1 MRRRDA
7 RSAVRDDQRQ
17 DQRVAAAVGDGY
29 GADLRARLQ
38 RGAQVL
44 VERDVRLRCGHAFAH
59 DDGVRAREHRLHAV
73 RFGKPYAHGRNDRV
87 GCDGIE
93 RIVGKGEVE
102 ERRCVGE
109 ARLGALRV
117 QHHGN
122 VLHAVALGAGRQA
135 VHGLLGVAGLQAG
148 RAGVGVDEL
157 VGVGEAEAAVAH
169 GVHPDG
175 GVVADARMGQQC
187 AGHARDVARRRVVA
201 GIVGQPRAVE
211 KLRVFH
217 AQFFRAVV
225 HALGE
230 RLLGTGDVLCHGD
243 GAVIGGVDGD
253 ALEHL
258 VDAHLL
264 ALLEPDLAAAHG
276 AGVGAGGHDIARGK
290 LAAVELLHDEQQ
302 RHDLRHAGGGQVLIG
317 IFLV

>member
-1 MRRRDA
+1 
-7 RSAVRDDQRQ
+7 
-17 DQRVAAAVGDGY
+17 
-29 GADLRARLQ
+29 
-38 RGAQVL
+38 
-44 VERDVRLRCGHAFAH
+44 
-59 DDGVRAREHRLHAV
+59 
-73 RFGKPYAHGRNDRV
+73 
-87 GCDGIE
+87 
-93 RIVGKGEVE
+93 
-102 ERRCVGE
+102 
-109 ARLGALRV
+109 
-117 QHHGN
+117 
-122 VLHAVALGAGRQA
+122 
-135 VHGLLGVAGLQAG
+135 
-148 RAGVGVDEL
+148 
-157 VGVGEAEAAVAH
+157 
-169 GVHPDG
+169 
-175 GVVADARMGQQC
+175 MGQQC

-276 AGVGAGGHDIARGK
+276 AGMGAGGHDVARIE

-317 IFLV
+317 IFLIQHRAGRALHQDRRRCGYLQLFVRWLLERHRGCEQQQRCQQQTDPSFHMLSPFR

>member
-1 MRRRDA
+1 
-7 RSAVRDDQRQ
+7 
-17 DQRVAAAVGDGY
+17 
-29 GADLRARLQ
+29 
-38 RGAQVL
+38 
-44 VERDVRLRCGHAFAH
+44 
-59 DDGVRAREHRLHAV
+59 
-73 RFGKPYAHGRNDRV
+73 
-87 GCDGIE
+87 
-93 RIVGKGEVE
+93 
-102 ERRCVGE
+102 
-109 ARLGALRV
+109 
-117 QHHGN
+117 
-122 VLHAVALGAGRQA
+122 
-135 VHGLLGVAGLQAG
+135 
-148 RAGVGVDEL
+148 
-157 VGVGEAEAAVAH
+157 
-169 GVHPDG
+169 
-175 GVVADARMGQQC
+175 MGQQC

-264 ALLEPDLAAAHG
+264 ALFEPDLAAAHG
-276 AGVGAGGHDIARGK
+276 AGMGAGGHDVARIE

-302 RHDLRHAGGGQVLIG
+302 RHDLRHAGGGQVLVG
-317 IFLV
+317 IFLI

>member
-1 MRRRDA
+1 M
-7 RSAVRDDQRQ
+7 
-17 DQRVAAAVGDGY
+17 
-29 GADLRARLQ
+29 
-38 RGAQVL
+38 
-44 VERDVRLRCGHAFAH
+44 
-59 DDGVRAREHRLHAV
+59 
-73 RFGKPYAHGRNDRV
+73 
-87 GCDGIE
+87 
-93 RIVGKGEVE
+93 
-102 ERRCVGE
+102 
-109 ARLGALRV
+109 

-122 VLHAVALGAGRQA
+122 VLHAVALGAGGDTDARLAGGAGFQPRDAA
-135 VHGLLGVAGLQAG
+135 VAFEQ
-148 RAGVGVDEL
+148 L

-302 RHDLRHAGGGQVLIG
+302 RHDLRHAGGGQVLVG
-317 IFLV
+317 IFLI